1 MEVSTT
7 HVPHTSQN
15 LGADLVTRQYFIHFS
30 SIQPTQAQVTVDPTT
45 KGPSDDRSTSQ
56 RDYDKWVALE
66 ERLRIVE
73 GNNLTDLILA
83 AEVCLVSNIMVP
95 KEFSVLDF
103 VKYTELECPNTHLW
117 SYYNKMV
124 EVMIRF

>member
-1 MEVSTT
+1 
-7 HVPHTSQN
+7 
-15 LGADLVTRQYFIHFS
+15 
-30 SIQPTQAQVTVDPTT
+30 VDPTT